1 MKLRANALG
10 IITLIIFFGGIFG
23 SSALNLWKT
32 KSLKVP
38 NRIQAGGAVGEYN
51 PEDIRGSYQFG
62 NISDYFDIP
71 LDVMSKAFGLPPEVN
86 AATFVCGD
94 LEKFYGDLGKDIE
107 IGTGSVK
114 LFVALYSGIPYE
126 LPEDDYLTEEAVEIL
141 KNHANL
147 TAEEIAFLDTHAID
161 VSGIQ
166 HDLTEFEAEEETH
179 IDGARFVA
187 GQTTFANLLE
197 WGVSEETIS
206 SIIGDE
212 VFNPL
217 TKVRVYCDENGLEF
231 SRIKAA
237 LQAEVDK
244 ASP

>member
-1 MKLRANALG
+1 MKMQSKVLG
-10 IITLIIFFGGIFG
+10 VIILVIFFGGIFG
-23 SSALNLWKT
+23 STALNLWKT
-32 KSLKVP
+32 KSLKMP
-38 NRIQAGGAVGEYN
+38 NRIQAGEALGEYN

-71 LDVMSKAFGLPPEVN
+71 LGVMSRAFGLPPEVD
-86 AATFVCGD
+86 AASFVCGD
-94 LEKFYGDLGKDIE
+94 LEMLYGELGEDIE

-114 LFVALYSGIPYE
+114 LFVALYAGIPYE
-126 LPEDDYLTEEAVEIL
+126 LPEDDYLTEEAVVIL

-147 TAEEIAFLDTHAID
+147 TEEEIAFLDAHAID
-161 VSGIQ
+161 ISDIEYEIEIEV
-166 HDLTEFEAEEETH
+166 EEEVQNNT
-179 IDGARFVA
+179 RFVA

-206 SIIGDE
+206 SIIDDD

-244 ASP
+244 QSP

>member
-1 MKLRANALG
+1 MKLRSKTLG
-10 IITLIIFFGGIFG
+10 VIILVIFFGGIFG
-23 SSALNLWKT
+23 SSALDLWKT
-32 KSLKVP
+32 QSLKVP
-38 NRIQAGGAVGEYN
+38 NRIQRRETIEEYN

-62 NISDYFDIP
+62 NISDLFDIP
-71 LDVMSKAFGLPPEVN
+71 LDVMARAFGLPSEIN
-86 AATFVCGD
+86 AAAFVCGD
-94 LEKFYGDLGKDIE
+94 LENLYGELGDDIE

-141 KNHANL
+141 KSHVKL
-147 TAEEIAFLDTHAID
+147 TSKQIAFLDTHAID

-166 HDLTEFEAEEETH
+166 HDIVIEVEEETQ
-179 IDGARFVA
+179 DNDARFVA
-187 GQTTFANLLE
+187 GQTTFANILE
-197 WGVSEETIS
+197 WGVSDETIS

-244 ASP
+244 QAQ